1 MLFVLRD
8 KLVPLLIFVQ
18 SVLCGCAKDA
28 DRGDFE
34 RVSKDYSVQ
43 AVGRLHKT
51 EVVES
56 SGLALAD
63 SSGNLWTHG
72 DGGNTTWL
80 YLVTPQ
86 GDLIRTHP
94 VRGASNVDWED
105 LAQDR
110 QRRQL
115 FIGDFGNNGNKR
127 RDLRIYRLSGAD
139 LKTVD
144 TIRFHY
150 PDQRQFPPK
159 KKARNFDCEAFFYH
173 NDSLYLF
180 TKNRGEGNW
189 VKEYHLPARPGRYVA
204 RLADSIRINTWIT
217 AADISP
223 DGRTVALLGY
233 GHVYLLQP
241 QAGQRLFDGAK
252 SCLPL
257 PSSGQAEALTFV
269 DDHDFVVSNE
279 KGKLFR
285 ARYRGDTASR

>member
-8 KLVPLLIFVQ
+8 KLIPLLIFAH
-18 SVLCGCAKDA
+18 SVLCGCTKKD
-28 DRGDFE
+28 DRGDFA
-34 RVSKDYSVQ
+34 RVSKDYRVQ
-43 AVGRLHKT
+43 TVGRLHKQ

-63 SSGNLWTHG
+63 ADGNLWTHG

-80 YLVTPQ
+80 YLVNPQ

-110 QRRQL
+110 QRGQL
-115 FIGDFGNNGNKR
+115 FIGDFGNNANKR
-127 RDLRIYRLSGAD
+127 RDLRVYRLSGPD
-139 LKTVD
+139 LKQVD

-150 PDQRQFPPK
+150 PDQKLFPPK

-189 VKEYHLPARPGRYVA
+189 VKEYHLPARPGNYVA
-204 RLADSIRINTWIT
+204 HLADSIRINTWIT

-223 DGRTVALLGY
+223 DGRRVALLGY
-233 GHVYLLQP
+233 GHVYLLDVQP
-241 QAGQRLFDGAK
+241 GRPLFEGAK

-257 PSSGQAEALTFV
+257 PGSGQAEALTFIN
-269 DDHDFVVSNE
+269 DHDFVLSNE

-285 ARYRGDTASR
+285 ASFRGSTATR

>member
-8 KLVPLLIFVQ
+8 KLIPLLIFAH
-18 SVLCGCAKDA
+18 SVLCGCTKKD
-28 DRGDFE
+28 DRGDFA
-34 RVSKDYSVQ
+34 RVSKDYQVQ
-43 AVGRLHKT
+43 TVGRLHKQ

-63 SSGNLWTHG
+63 ADGNLWTHG

-80 YLVTPQ
+80 YLVNPQ

-110 QRRQL
+110 QRGQL

-127 RDLRIYRLSGAD
+127 RDLRVYRLSGPD
-139 LKTVD
+139 LKQVD

-150 PDQRQFPPK
+150 PDQKLFPPK

-189 VKEYHLPARPGRYVA
+189 VKEYHLPARPGSYVA

-223 DGRTVALLGY
+223 DGRRVALLGY
-233 GHVYLLQP
+233 GHVYLLDVAP
-241 QAGQRLFDGAK
+241 GRRLFDGPK

-269 DDHDFVVSNE
+269 NDHDFVLSNE

-285 ARYRGDTASR
+285 ASFRRDTAAR

>member
-8 KLVPLLIFVQ
+8 KLIPLLIFAH
-18 SVLCGCAKDA
+18 SLLCGCTQQG
-28 DRGDFE
+28 DRGDFA
-34 RVSKDYSVQ
+34 RVRKDYRVQ
-43 AVGRLHKT
+43 SVGRLHKE

-63 SSGNLWTHG
+63 AEGNLWTHG
-72 DGGNTTWL
+72 DGGNTAWL

-86 GDLIRTHP
+86 GDLLRTHP

-105 LAQDR
+105 LAQDH
-110 QRRQL
+110 QRGQL
-115 FIGDFGNNGNKR
+115 FIGDFGNNANKR
-127 RDLRIYRLSGAD
+127 RDLRIYRLTGPRLD
-139 LKTVD
+139 TVD

-150 PDQRQFPPK
+150 PDQHRFPPK

-173 NDSLYLF
+173 NDSLSLF
-180 TKNRGEGNW
+180 TKNRGEGGW
-189 VKEYHLPARPGRYVA
+189 VKEYRLPARPGNFAA
-204 RLADSIRINTWIT
+204 RLVDSIRINTWIT

-223 DGRTVALLGY
+223 DGRRVALLGY
-233 GHVYLLQP
+233 GHVYLIETQP
-241 QAGQRLFDGAK
+241 GQRLFDGAK

-269 DDHDFVVSNE
+269 NDHDFVLSNE

-285 ARYRGDTASR
+285 ASFRGDTAVR

>member
-8 KLVPLLIFVQ
+8 KLFPLLIFLQ
-18 SVLCGCAKDA
+18 SVICGCAKDE
-28 DRGDFE
+28 DRGDFA
-34 RVSKDYSVQ
+34 RVSRDYQVQ
-43 AVGRLHKT
+43 TVGRLHKE

-63 SSGNLWTHG
+63 ADGNLWTHG

-80 YLVTPQ
+80 YLVNAQ

-94 VRGASNVDWED
+94 VRGAYNVDWED

-110 QRRQL
+110 AGGRL
-115 FIGDFGNNGNKR
+115 FIGDFGNNTNKR
-127 RDLRIYRLSGAD
+127 RDLRVYCLSGPD
-139 LKTVD
+139 LKTLD

-150 PDQRQFPPK
+150 PDQREFPPRK
-159 KKARNFDCEAFFYH
+159 KQRNFDCEAFFYH

-180 TKNRGEGNW
+180 TKNRGEGHW
-189 VKEYHLPARPGRYVA
+189 VKEYHLPARPGSHVA

-223 DGRTVALLGY
+223 DGRRVALLGY
-233 GHVYLLQP
+233 GHVYLLDVQP
-241 QAGQRLFDGAK
+241 GQRLFDGAK

-269 DDHDFVVSNE
+269 NNQDFVVSNE

-285 ARYRGDTASR
+285 ASFRAGTAAR

>member
-1 MLFVLRD
+1 MLLLLRD
-8 KLVPLLIFVQ
+8 KLIPLLIFAQ
-18 SVLCGCAKDA
+18 SVLCGCAQGP

-34 RVSKDYSVQ
+34 RVSKDYQVQ
-43 AVGRLHKT
+43 TVGRLHKE

-56 SGLALAD
+56 SGLAVAD
-63 SSGNLWTHG
+63 SAGDLWTHG
-72 DGGNTTWL
+72 DGGNTSWL

-94 VRGASNVDWED
+94 VRGASNTDWED

-110 QRRQL
+110 ATGRL
-115 FIGDFGNNGNKR
+115 FIGDFGNNANKR
-127 RDLRIYRLSGAD
+127 RDLRIYGLSGAG
-139 LKTVD
+139 LKHVD
-144 TIRFHY
+144 TIHFRY

-159 KKARNFDCEAFFYH
+159 KPQRNFDCEAFFYH

-189 VKEYHLPARPGRYVA
+189 VKEYHLPARPGNYVA

-217 AADISP
+217 SADISP
-223 DGRTVALLGY
+223 DGRRVALLGSGY
-233 GHVYLLQP
+233 VYLLDVAP
-241 QAGQRLFDGAK
+241 GQRLFDGVK

-285 ARYRGDTASR
+285 ARYQGGTAAR